1 MSRAAALAVVLAVAG
16 VLTVAGGVAWIYPP
30 AGLVVAGVLLLAA
43 AYVVGYL
50 EARR

>member
-1 MSRAAALAVVLAVAG
+1 VSRAAVLLAVLG
-16 VLTVAGGVAWIYPP
+16 VLSLVAGVAWIYPP
-30 AGLVVAGVLLLAA
+30 AGAVTGGVALLGA

>member
-1 MSRAAALAVVLAVAG
+1 MRLAVLLAVLGVAALVAG
-16 VLTVAGGVAWIYPP
+16 VAWVYPP
-30 AGLVVAGVLLLAA
+30 AGLIVGGLSSLAA